1 MGANSSSIAELSS
14 NEYLTRLAGG
24 EAIDVQ
30 DPFWNGL
37 LSFSFSA
44 PACAADARL
53 LEESVVG
60 ICKTLAKN
68 NLETGNF
75 GALIRVF
82 FRRASELKASS
93 QSEEETDPAG
103 EPHQAASDS
112 LSSNDIFLWQTFNA
126 LFIVRTISKY
136 LIEHLSEEN
145 VLRQFDARPAGGDA
159 GGSEDAAT
167 PINVAEELLNCLV
180 EIVVDVPVKASTY
193 AIHLETLNTLI
204 TILSV
209 QM

>member
-14 NEYLTRLAGG
+14 NEYLTRLSGQ
-24 EAIDVQ
+24 EPIDVQ

-44 PACAADARL
+44 PASASDARL

-60 ICKTLAKN
+60 ICKNLAKN

-93 QSEEETDPAG
+93 QSEEEEGGGAEDEGKAG
-103 EPHQAASDS
+103 DS
-112 LSSNDIFLWQTFNA
+112 LSTNDIFLWQTFNA
-126 LFIVRTISKY
+126 LFIIRTIYK
-136 LIEHLSEEN
+136 
-145 VLRQFDARPAGGDA
+145 
-159 GGSEDAAT
+159 
-167 PINVAEELLNCLV
+167 
-180 EIVVDVPVKASTY
+180 
-193 AIHLETLNTLI
+193 
-204 TILSV
+204 
-209 QM
+209 

>member
-1 MGANSSSIAELSS
+1 MGANSSSIAELSG
-14 NEYLTRLAGG
+14 NDYLARFSGQTP
-24 EAIDVQ
+24 IDVQ

-37 LSFSFSA
+37 LSFSFSP
-44 PACAADARL
+44 PASAADARL

-60 ICKTLAKN
+60 VCKNLTQN

-93 QSEEETDPAG
+93 QSEEDGEGGGGGGGEKQAG
-103 EPHQAASDS
+103 DANI
-112 LSSNDIFLWQTFNA
+112 SSNDIFLWQTFNA
-126 LFIVRTISKY
+126 LFIVRTIAKY

-145 VLRQFDARPAGGDA
+145 VLRQFDAVCS
-159 GGSEDAAT
+159 GGSGADERER
-167 PINVAEELLNCLV
+167 IAEELINCLV
-180 EIVVDVPVKASTY
+180 EIVVDVPVKQATY
-193 AIHLETLNTLI
+193 AIHLETLNTLV